1 VKIEVLPEDQARRIA
16 AGEVIERPAAALRE
30 LIDNAIDANAAH
42 IHLLLKDG
50 GIQSLTIVDDGEGM
64 ERDDL
69 ERCILPHA
77 TSKIRCVEDLDNS
90 YTLGFRGEA
99 LASLATCSY
108 LEIISKTELETGYR
122 LTAIHSQLASIE
134 PAASPKGTTV
144 CVREIFHNLP
154 ARKRFLK
161 SPSTEGRECLNIF
174 LEKALAFPHIDFKF
188 IIDEKVKYHLLPCT
202 QAQRVL
208 QIYAKELGADP
219 IVAFSS
225 QTMEEDG
232 LHLQIVSSQ
241 NHHYRHDKRYLHLYV
256 NGRRIMEYA
265 PIQALI
271 QAYDAILPGGQF
283 PVGFIFLQLRADLV
297 DFNVHPAKREA
308 KFRNMP
314 IIHKAITMTLRPKLI
329 SDSTSVQNSH
339 VFRPLAQHEFINMP
353 IAFSVDSAP
362 VSPIQSAS
370 HQHFRVSSVRS
381 ASTSPVAAI
390 KASSAPHKR
399 TAQSAIS
406 LQKIPQAE
414 IPWHFMGQ
422 AFGVFLLVE
431 QNKSLFLIDQH
442 AAHERILF
450 DELCARPPISQRLLS
465 PIMLDLNADEY
476 ALMVASQKELTEMG
490 VLIELEEGH
499 KMHILAAPEGLGT
512 DFWHAYLENLGNGWH
527 RALFATMACRTAVK
541 EGDYLDD
548 EAAKVLVEQAF
559 ARLEP
564 FCPHGR
570 PLWIELTRDQL
581 YHWIKR
587 LV

>member
-1 VKIEVLPEDQARRIA
+1 MLVKIKVLPEDQARRIA
-16 AGEVIERPAAALRE
+16 AGEVIERPSAALRE
-30 LIDNAIDANAAH
+30 LMDNAIDAGSTK
-42 IHLLLKDG
+42 IHLMIEAG
-50 GIQSLTIVDDGEGM
+50 GIQSLTIIDDGEGM

-77 TSKIRCVEDLDNS
+77 TSKIRCVEDLDSS

-108 LEIISKTELETGYR
+108 LEICSKTATGLGHR
-122 LTAIHSQLASIE
+122 LTAAHSQLASIE
-134 PAASPKGTTV
+134 PVAHATGTTV
-144 CVREIFHNLP
+144 QVQEIFHNLP

-161 SPSTEGRECLNIF
+161 SSTAEGRECLNIF
-174 LEKALAFPHIDFKF
+174 LEKSLAFPHIDFKF
-188 IIDEKVKYHLLPCT
+188 SAEGKLKHHFLPCT
-202 QAQRVL
+202 QANRAI
-208 QIYAKELGADP
+208 QIYARELGSDP
-219 IVAFSS
+219 VVSFSS

-241 NHHYRHDKRYLHLYV
+241 NHHYRNDKRYLHLYV

-265 PIQALI
+265 PIQALM

-314 IIHKAITMTLRPKLI
+314 IIHKAITTTLRPKLI
-329 SDSTSVQNSH
+329 SSSTTLQNSQ
-339 VFRPLAQHEFINMP
+339 VFRPLAQQEFAPDSITVDES
-353 IAFSVDSAP
+353 SVSSAHRSVAHP
-362 VSPIQSAS
+362 VFKISSYLSSNPTSSAS
-370 HQHFRVSSVRS
+370 V
-381 ASTSPVAAI
+381 STSPRSKKNTAPVAAI
-390 KASSAPHKR
+390 
-399 TAQSAIS
+399 T
-406 LQKIPQAE
+406 PQATT
-414 IPWHFMGQ
+414 PWRFMGQ
-422 AFGVFLLVE
+422 VFGVFLLVE

-450 DELCARPPISQRLLS
+450 DELCVRPPISQRLLT
-465 PIMLDLNADEY
+465 PITLDLNSDEY
-476 ALMVASQKELTEMG
+476 ALIVASQKELTAIG
-490 VLIELEEGH
+490 VLIALEEGN
-499 KMHILAAPEGLGT
+499 KVHILAAPESLNEE
-512 DFWHAYLENLGNGWH
+512 FWRAYLENLGNGWS
-527 RALFATMACRTAVK
+527 RALFATMACRAAVK

-548 EAAKVLVEQAF
+548 AAAKILIQQAF
-559 ARLEP
+559 ARPEP

-581 YHWIKR
+581 YTWIKR

>member
-1 VKIEVLPEDQARRIA
+1 MKIKVLPEDQARRIA

-30 LIDNAIDANAAH
+30 LMDNAIDAGSTK
-42 IHLLLKDG
+42 IHLIIEAG
-50 GIQSLTIVDDGEGM
+50 GIQSLTIIDDGEGM

-77 TSKIRCVEDLDNS
+77 TSKIRCVEDLDSS

-108 LEIISKTELETGYR
+108 LEILSKTEMGLGHR
-122 LTAIHSQLASIE
+122 LTAAHSQLASIE
-134 PAASPKGTTV
+134 PAASATGTTV
-144 CVREIFHNLP
+144 KVYEIFHNLP

-161 SPSTEGRECLNIF
+161 SSTSEGRECLTVF

-188 IIDEKVKYHLLPCT
+188 SADGKLKHHFLPCT
-202 QAQRVL
+202 QAQRAI
-208 QIYAKELGADP
+208 QIFGKELGAAP
-219 IVAFSS
+219 VVSFSS

-241 NHHYRHDKRYLHLYV
+241 NHHYRNDKRYLQLYV

-314 IIHKAITMTLRPKLI
+314 IIHKAITTTLRPKLI
-329 SDSTSVQNSH
+329 SDSTSLQNSH
-339 VFRPLAQHEFINMP
+339 VFRPLAQPEFMDEPTNRVETP
-353 IAFSVDSAP
+353 NTLVSRSTSHQTFKVSSFRGLSTAPAAKATVFSVQQPPP
-362 VSPIQSAS
+362 VQQQSSPIIISQ
-370 HQHFRVSSVRS
+370 
-381 ASTSPVAAI
+381 
-390 KASSAPHKR
+390 
-399 TAQSAIS
+399 AQA
-406 LQKIPQAE
+406 
-414 IPWHFMGQ
+414 PWHFMGQ
-422 AFGVFLLVE
+422 VFGVFLLVT
-431 QNKSLFLIDQH
+431 QNHSLFLIDQH
-442 AAHERILF
+442 AAHERVLF
-450 DELCARPPISQRLLS
+450 DELCARPPISQRLLT
-465 PIMLDLNADEY
+465 PMILYLNSDEH
-476 ALMVASQKELTEMG
+476 ALLVASRKELTEMG
-490 VLIELEEGH
+490 VVLELAEENEV
-499 KMHILAAPEGLGT
+499 HILSAPDGLGM
-512 DFWHAYLENLGNGWH
+512 DFWQAYLENLGNGWH
-527 RALFATMACRTAVK
+527 RALYATMSCRAAVK

-548 EAAKVLVEQAF
+548 EAAKTLITQAF
-559 ARLEP
+559 ARPEP

-581 YHWIKR
+581 YTWIKR